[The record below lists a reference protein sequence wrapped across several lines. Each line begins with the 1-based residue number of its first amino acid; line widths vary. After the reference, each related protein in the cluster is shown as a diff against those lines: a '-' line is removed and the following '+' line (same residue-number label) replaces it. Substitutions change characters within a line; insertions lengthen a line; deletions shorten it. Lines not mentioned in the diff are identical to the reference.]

1 MWALSVLFWT
11 FSKFRYHKNMCCSER
26 AYPLF
31 RGNNHVETRTP
42 ENKLKLE
49 PDGGHIFRSWNDFR
63 KWLAVY

>member
-1 MWALSVLFWT
+1 
-11 FSKFRYHKNMCCSER
+11 MCCSER

-31 RGNNHVETRTP
+31 RGNNHVETRTS

-63 KWLAVY
+63 KWLAVYCRQNSVQQVPQVEQTMF